1 MGSTTYSEYRN
12 YFEKDRALCRRFQKI
27 DIDEPSTENSI
38 KILTGIKEFYEDF
51 HNVEFEIDCFEEAVN
66 LSKKY
71 LVNQKLPDKAIDI
84 LDEAAASVKI
94 NSKRK
99 SKLVSKQ
106 DIQNTISK
114 IANIPE
120 NTVKSNDKVKL
131 KNLERDLK
139 TLIFGQDEAINV
151 LSSAI
156 KLSKIGLRNKD
167 KPIGSF
173 LFAGPTGVGKTE
185 LAKVIAK
192 KSNVELIRLQC
203 YEGIDINQAVY
214 DWNYSKQIVSIRLNE
229 MNQKEEINKVKL
241 SDIYS
246 AEYLI
251 ERPIL
256 SCIHLSSQQRPVL
269 LIDEIDRADESFEA
283 FLLEF
288 LSEFAITIPEIGT
301 LNCKNKPIVIITSNR
316 TREINDALKRRCFYH
331 WIDYPSKE
339 IELAILENKV
349 NDFSQKLA
357 HEVLNFVNKL
367 RNQDFKKKPG
377 ISETIDWYNGL
388 TKLNLSSL
396 DNEKLSES
404 LGLLLKNYS
413 DIEKF
418 RNNNP
423 DFLE

>member
-1 MGSTTYSEYRN
+1 MKNNDATELSRN
-12 YFEKDRALCRRFQKI
+12 FEQFGYYLDRKF
-27 DIDEPSTENSI
+27 ESI
-38 KILTGIKEFYEDF
+38 I
-51 HNVEFEIDCFEEAVN
+51 N
-66 LSKKY
+66 LSIELGKP
-71 LVNQKLPDKAIDI
+71 LF
-84 LDEAAASVKI
+84 
-94 NSKRK
+94 
-99 SKLVSKQ
+99 
-106 DIQNTISK
+106 
-114 IANIPE
+114 
-120 NTVKSNDKVKL
+120 
-131 KNLERDLK
+131 LEG
-139 TLIFGQDEAINV
+139 F
-151 LSSAI
+151 
-156 KLSKIGLRNKD
+156 
-167 KPIGSF
+167 P
-173 LFAGPTGVGKTE
+173 GVGKTE

-288 LSEFAITIPEIGT
+288 LSDFAITIPEIGT

-331 WIDYPSKE
+331 WIDYPSQE

-349 NDFSQKLA
+349 NNFSQKLA

-367 RNQDFKKKPG
+367 RNQDLKKKPG

-396 DNEKLSES
+396 DNKKLSES

>member
-1 MGSTTYSEYRN
+1 MKNNDANELSRN
-12 YFEKDRALCRRFQKI
+12 FEQFGYYLDRKF
-27 DIDEPSTENSI
+27 ESI
-38 KILTGIKEFYEDF
+38 I
-51 HNVEFEIDCFEEAVN
+51 N
-66 LSKKY
+66 LSIELGKP
-71 LVNQKLPDKAIDI
+71 LF
-84 LDEAAASVKI
+84 
-94 NSKRK
+94 
-99 SKLVSKQ
+99 
-106 DIQNTISK
+106 
-114 IANIPE
+114 
-120 NTVKSNDKVKL
+120 
-131 KNLERDLK
+131 LEG
-139 TLIFGQDEAINV
+139 F
-151 LSSAI
+151 
-156 KLSKIGLRNKD
+156 
-167 KPIGSF
+167 P
-173 LFAGPTGVGKTE
+173 GVGKTE

-214 DWNYSKQIVSIRLNE
+214 DWNYSKQIVSIRINE

-246 AEYLI
+246 VEYLI

-288 LSEFAITIPEIGT
+288 LSDFAITIPEIGT
-301 LNCKNKPIVIITSNR
+301 LNCENKPIVIITSNR

-331 WIDYPSKE
+331 WIDYPSQE

-349 NDFSQKLA
+349 NNFSQKLA

-367 RNQDFKKKPG
+367 RNQDLKKKPG

-396 DNEKLSES
+396 DCEKLSES

-418 RNNNP
+418 RNINP

>member
-1 MGSTTYSEYRN
+1 MKNNDANELSRN
-12 YFEKDRALCRRFQKI
+12 FEQFGYYLDRKF
-27 DIDEPSTENSI
+27 ESI
-38 KILTGIKEFYEDF
+38 I
-51 HNVEFEIDCFEEAVN
+51 N
-66 LSKKY
+66 LSIELGKP
-71 LVNQKLPDKAIDI
+71 LF
-84 LDEAAASVKI
+84 
-94 NSKRK
+94 
-99 SKLVSKQ
+99 
-106 DIQNTISK
+106 
-114 IANIPE
+114 
-120 NTVKSNDKVKL
+120 
-131 KNLERDLK
+131 LEG
-139 TLIFGQDEAINV
+139 F
-151 LSSAI
+151 
-156 KLSKIGLRNKD
+156 
-167 KPIGSF
+167 P
-173 LFAGPTGVGKTE
+173 GVGKTE

-214 DWNYSKQIVSIRLNE
+214 DWNYSKQIVSIRINE

-246 AEYLI
+246 VEYLI

-288 LSEFAITIPEIGT
+288 LSDFAITIPEIGT

-331 WIDYPSKE
+331 WIDYPSQE

-349 NDFSQKLA
+349 NNFSQKLA

-367 RNQDFKKKPG
+367 RNQDLKKKPG

-396 DNEKLSES
+396 DCKKLSES

-418 RNNNP
+418 KNINP

>member
-1 MGSTTYSEYRN
+1 MKNNDATELSRN
-12 YFEKDRALCRRFQKI
+12 FEQFGYYLDRKF
-27 DIDEPSTENSI
+27 ESI
-38 KILTGIKEFYEDF
+38 I
-51 HNVEFEIDCFEEAVN
+51 N
-66 LSKKY
+66 LSIELGKP
-71 LVNQKLPDKAIDI
+71 LF
-84 LDEAAASVKI
+84 
-94 NSKRK
+94 
-99 SKLVSKQ
+99 
-106 DIQNTISK
+106 
-114 IANIPE
+114 
-120 NTVKSNDKVKL
+120 
-131 KNLERDLK
+131 LEG
-139 TLIFGQDEAINV
+139 F
-151 LSSAI
+151 
-156 KLSKIGLRNKD
+156 
-167 KPIGSF
+167 P
-173 LFAGPTGVGKTE
+173 GVGKTE

-246 AEYLI
+246 TEYLI

-331 WIDYPSKE
+331 WIDYPSQE

-349 NDFSQKLA
+349 NNFSQKLA

-367 RNQDFKKKPG
+367 RNQDLKKKPG

>member
-1 MGSTTYSEYRN
+1 MKNNDVTELSRN
-12 YFEKDRALCRRFQKI
+12 FEQFDYYLDRK
-27 DIDEPSTENSI
+27 
-38 KILTGIKEFYEDF
+38 
-51 HNVEFEIDCFEEAVN
+51 FESVIN
-66 LSKKY
+66 LSIELGKP
-71 LVNQKLPDKAIDI
+71 LF
-84 LDEAAASVKI
+84 
-94 NSKRK
+94 
-99 SKLVSKQ
+99 
-106 DIQNTISK
+106 
-114 IANIPE
+114 
-120 NTVKSNDKVKL
+120 
-131 KNLERDLK
+131 LEG
-139 TLIFGQDEAINV
+139 F
-151 LSSAI
+151 
-156 KLSKIGLRNKD
+156 
-167 KPIGSF
+167 P
-173 LFAGPTGVGKTE
+173 GVGKTE

-331 WIDYPSKE
+331 WIDYPSQE
-339 IELAILENKV
+339 VELAILENKV
-349 NDFSQKLA
+349 NNFSQKLA

-367 RNQDFKKKPG
+367 RNQDLKKKPG

-423 DFLE
+423 NFLE

>member
-1 MGSTTYSEYRN
+1 MKNSDATELSRN
-12 YFEKDRALCRRFQKI
+12 FERFGYYLDRKF
-27 DIDEPSTENSI
+27 ESI
-38 KILTGIKEFYEDF
+38 I
-51 HNVEFEIDCFEEAVN
+51 N
-66 LSKKY
+66 LSIELGKP
-71 LVNQKLPDKAIDI
+71 LF
-84 LDEAAASVKI
+84 
-94 NSKRK
+94 
-99 SKLVSKQ
+99 
-106 DIQNTISK
+106 
-114 IANIPE
+114 
-120 NTVKSNDKVKL
+120 
-131 KNLERDLK
+131 LEG
-139 TLIFGQDEAINV
+139 F
-151 LSSAI
+151 
-156 KLSKIGLRNKD
+156 
-167 KPIGSF
+167 P
-173 LFAGPTGVGKTE
+173 GVGKTE

-246 AEYLI
+246 SEYLI

-331 WIDYPSKE
+331 WIDYPSQE

-349 NDFSQKLA
+349 NNFSQKLA

-367 RNQDFKKKPG
+367 RNQDLKKKPG

-396 DNEKLSES
+396 DNKKLSES

-413 DIEKF
+413 DIEKY

>member
-1 MGSTTYSEYRN
+1 MKNNDANELSRN
-12 YFEKDRALCRRFQKI
+12 FEQFGYYLDRKF
-27 DIDEPSTENSI
+27 ESI
-38 KILTGIKEFYEDF
+38 I
-51 HNVEFEIDCFEEAVN
+51 N
-66 LSKKY
+66 LSIELGKP
-71 LVNQKLPDKAIDI
+71 LF
-84 LDEAAASVKI
+84 
-94 NSKRK
+94 
-99 SKLVSKQ
+99 
-106 DIQNTISK
+106 
-114 IANIPE
+114 
-120 NTVKSNDKVKL
+120 
-131 KNLERDLK
+131 LEG
-139 TLIFGQDEAINV
+139 F
-151 LSSAI
+151 
-156 KLSKIGLRNKD
+156 
-167 KPIGSF
+167 P
-173 LFAGPTGVGKTE
+173 GVGKTE

-214 DWNYSKQIVSIRLNE
+214 DWNFSKQIVSIRINE

-246 AEYLI
+246 VEYLI

-288 LSEFAITIPEIGT
+288 LSDFAITIPEIGT

-331 WIDYPSKE
+331 WIDYPSQE

-349 NDFSQKLA
+349 NNFSQKLA

-367 RNQDFKKKPG
+367 RNQDLKKKPG

-396 DNEKLSES
+396 DCEKLSES

-418 RNNNP
+418 RNINP

>member
-1 MGSTTYSEYRN
+1 MKKNDATELSRN
-12 YFEKDRALCRRFQKI
+12 LEQFGYYLDRKFE
-27 DIDEPSTENSI
+27 SI
-38 KILTGIKEFYEDF
+38 I
-51 HNVEFEIDCFEEAVN
+51 N
-66 LSKKY
+66 LSIELGKP
-71 LVNQKLPDKAIDI
+71 LF
-84 LDEAAASVKI
+84 
-94 NSKRK
+94 
-99 SKLVSKQ
+99 
-106 DIQNTISK
+106 
-114 IANIPE
+114 
-120 NTVKSNDKVKL
+120 
-131 KNLERDLK
+131 LEG
-139 TLIFGQDEAINV
+139 F
-151 LSSAI
+151 
-156 KLSKIGLRNKD
+156 
-167 KPIGSF
+167 P
-173 LFAGPTGVGKTE
+173 GVGKTE

-229 MNQKEEINKVKL
+229 MNQKEEKNKVRL

-256 SCIHLSSQQRPVL
+256 SCIHLSSQHRPVL

-288 LSEFAITIPEIGT
+288 LSDFAITIPELGT
-301 LNCKNKPIVIITSNR
+301 LSCENKPIVIITSNR

-331 WIDYPSKE
+331 WIDYPSQE

-349 NDFSQKLA
+349 NNFSQKLA

-367 RNQDFKKKPG
+367 RNQDLKKKPG

-396 DNEKLSES
+396 DNKKLTES

>member
-1 MGSTTYSEYRN
+1 MKNNDATELSRN
-12 YFEKDRALCRRFQKI
+12 FEQYGYYLDRKF
-27 DIDEPSTENSI
+27 ESI
-38 KILTGIKEFYEDF
+38 I
-51 HNVEFEIDCFEEAVN
+51 N
-66 LSKKY
+66 LSIELGKP
-71 LVNQKLPDKAIDI
+71 LF
-84 LDEAAASVKI
+84 
-94 NSKRK
+94 
-99 SKLVSKQ
+99 
-106 DIQNTISK
+106 
-114 IANIPE
+114 
-120 NTVKSNDKVKL
+120 
-131 KNLERDLK
+131 LEG
-139 TLIFGQDEAINV
+139 F
-151 LSSAI
+151 
-156 KLSKIGLRNKD
+156 
-167 KPIGSF
+167 P
-173 LFAGPTGVGKTE
+173 GVGKTE

-339 IELAILENKV
+339 VELAILENKV
-349 NDFSQKLA
+349 NNFSQKLA

-367 RNQDFKKKPG
+367 RNQDLKKKPG

>member
-1 MGSTTYSEYRN
+1 MKNNDANELSRN
-12 YFEKDRALCRRFQKI
+12 FEQFGYYLDRKF
-27 DIDEPSTENSI
+27 ESI
-38 KILTGIKEFYEDF
+38 I
-51 HNVEFEIDCFEEAVN
+51 N
-66 LSKKY
+66 LSIELGKP
-71 LVNQKLPDKAIDI
+71 LF
-84 LDEAAASVKI
+84 
-94 NSKRK
+94 
-99 SKLVSKQ
+99 
-106 DIQNTISK
+106 
-114 IANIPE
+114 
-120 NTVKSNDKVKL
+120 
-131 KNLERDLK
+131 LEG
-139 TLIFGQDEAINV
+139 F
-151 LSSAI
+151 
-156 KLSKIGLRNKD
+156 
-167 KPIGSF
+167 P
-173 LFAGPTGVGKTE
+173 GVGKTE

-214 DWNYSKQIVSIRLNE
+214 DWNYSKQIVSIRINE

-246 AEYLI
+246 VEYLI

-288 LSEFAITIPEIGT
+288 LSDFAITIPEIGT

-331 WIDYPSKE
+331 WIDYPSQE

-349 NDFSQKLA
+349 NNFSQKLA

-367 RNQDFKKKPG
+367 RNQDLKKKPG

-396 DNEKLSES
+396 DCKKLSES

-418 RNNNP
+418 RNINP

>member
-1 MGSTTYSEYRN
+1 MKNNDATELSRN
-12 YFEKDRALCRRFQKI
+12 FEQFGYYLDRKF
-27 DIDEPSTENSI
+27 ESI
-38 KILTGIKEFYEDF
+38 I
-51 HNVEFEIDCFEEAVN
+51 N
-66 LSKKY
+66 LSIELGKP
-71 LVNQKLPDKAIDI
+71 LF
-84 LDEAAASVKI
+84 
-94 NSKRK
+94 
-99 SKLVSKQ
+99 
-106 DIQNTISK
+106 
-114 IANIPE
+114 
-120 NTVKSNDKVKL
+120 
-131 KNLERDLK
+131 LEG
-139 TLIFGQDEAINV
+139 F
-151 LSSAI
+151 
-156 KLSKIGLRNKD
+156 
-167 KPIGSF
+167 P
-173 LFAGPTGVGKTE
+173 GVGKTE

-339 IELAILENKV
+339 VELAILENKV
-349 NDFSQKLA
+349 NNFSQKLA

-367 RNQDFKKKPG
+367 RNQDLKKKPG

>member
-1 MGSTTYSEYRN
+1 MKNNDATELSRN
-12 YFEKDRALCRRFQKI
+12 FEQFGYYLDRKF
-27 DIDEPSTENSI
+27 ESI
-38 KILTGIKEFYEDF
+38 I
-51 HNVEFEIDCFEEAVN
+51 N
-66 LSKKY
+66 LSIELGKP
-71 LVNQKLPDKAIDI
+71 LF
-84 LDEAAASVKI
+84 
-94 NSKRK
+94 
-99 SKLVSKQ
+99 
-106 DIQNTISK
+106 
-114 IANIPE
+114 
-120 NTVKSNDKVKL
+120 
-131 KNLERDLK
+131 LEG
-139 TLIFGQDEAINV
+139 F
-151 LSSAI
+151 
-156 KLSKIGLRNKD
+156 
-167 KPIGSF
+167 P
-173 LFAGPTGVGKTE
+173 GVGKTE

-331 WIDYPSKE
+331 WIDYPSQE

-349 NDFSQKLA
+349 NNFSQKLA

>member
-1 MGSTTYSEYRN
+1 MKNNDATELSRN
-12 YFEKDRALCRRFQKI
+12 FEQFGYYLDRKF
-27 DIDEPSTENSI
+27 ESI
-38 KILTGIKEFYEDF
+38 I
-51 HNVEFEIDCFEEAVN
+51 N
-66 LSKKY
+66 LSIELGKP
-71 LVNQKLPDKAIDI
+71 LF
-84 LDEAAASVKI
+84 
-94 NSKRK
+94 
-99 SKLVSKQ
+99 
-106 DIQNTISK
+106 
-114 IANIPE
+114 
-120 NTVKSNDKVKL
+120 
-131 KNLERDLK
+131 LEG
-139 TLIFGQDEAINV
+139 F
-151 LSSAI
+151 
-156 KLSKIGLRNKD
+156 
-167 KPIGSF
+167 P
-173 LFAGPTGVGKTE
+173 GVGKTE

-229 MNQKEEINKVKL
+229 MNQNEEINKVKL

-339 IELAILENKV
+339 VELAILENKV
-349 NDFSQKLA
+349 NNFSQKLA

>member
-1 MGSTTYSEYRN
+1 MKNNDANELSRN
-12 YFEKDRALCRRFQKI
+12 FEQFGYYLDRKF
-27 DIDEPSTENSI
+27 ESI
-38 KILTGIKEFYEDF
+38 I
-51 HNVEFEIDCFEEAVN
+51 N
-66 LSKKY
+66 LSIELGKP
-71 LVNQKLPDKAIDI
+71 LF
-84 LDEAAASVKI
+84 
-94 NSKRK
+94 
-99 SKLVSKQ
+99 
-106 DIQNTISK
+106 
-114 IANIPE
+114 
-120 NTVKSNDKVKL
+120 
-131 KNLERDLK
+131 LEG
-139 TLIFGQDEAINV
+139 F
-151 LSSAI
+151 
-156 KLSKIGLRNKD
+156 
-167 KPIGSF
+167 P
-173 LFAGPTGVGKTE
+173 GVGKTE

-214 DWNYSKQIVSIRLNE
+214 DWNYSKQIVSIRINE

-246 AEYLI
+246 VEYLI

-288 LSEFAITIPEIGT
+288 LSDFAITIPEIGT

-331 WIDYPSKE
+331 WIDYPSQE

-349 NDFSQKLA
+349 NNFSQKLA

-367 RNQDFKKKPG
+367 RNQDLKKKPG

-396 DNEKLSES
+396 DCEKLSES

-418 RNNNP
+418 KNINP

>member
-1 MGSTTYSEYRN
+1 MKNNDATELSRN
-12 YFEKDRALCRRFQKI
+12 FEQFGYYLDRKF
-27 DIDEPSTENSI
+27 ESI
-38 KILTGIKEFYEDF
+38 I
-51 HNVEFEIDCFEEAVN
+51 N
-66 LSKKY
+66 LSIELGKP
-71 LVNQKLPDKAIDI
+71 LF
-84 LDEAAASVKI
+84 
-94 NSKRK
+94 
-99 SKLVSKQ
+99 
-106 DIQNTISK
+106 
-114 IANIPE
+114 
-120 NTVKSNDKVKL
+120 
-131 KNLERDLK
+131 LEG
-139 TLIFGQDEAINV
+139 F
-151 LSSAI
+151 
-156 KLSKIGLRNKD
+156 
-167 KPIGSF
+167 P
-173 LFAGPTGVGKTE
+173 GVGKTE

-331 WIDYPSKE
+331 WIDYPSQE

-349 NDFSQKLA
+349 NNFSQKLA

-367 RNQDFKKKPG
+367 RNQDLKKKPG

-396 DNEKLSES
+396 DCKKLSES

-418 RNNNP
+418 RNINP

>member
-1 MGSTTYSEYRN
+1 MKNNDANELSRN
-12 YFEKDRALCRRFQKI
+12 FEQFGYYLDRKF
-27 DIDEPSTENSI
+27 ESI
-38 KILTGIKEFYEDF
+38 I
-51 HNVEFEIDCFEEAVN
+51 N
-66 LSKKY
+66 LSIELGKP
-71 LVNQKLPDKAIDI
+71 LF
-84 LDEAAASVKI
+84 
-94 NSKRK
+94 
-99 SKLVSKQ
+99 
-106 DIQNTISK
+106 
-114 IANIPE
+114 
-120 NTVKSNDKVKL
+120 
-131 KNLERDLK
+131 LEG
-139 TLIFGQDEAINV
+139 F
-151 LSSAI
+151 
-156 KLSKIGLRNKD
+156 
-167 KPIGSF
+167 P
-173 LFAGPTGVGKTE
+173 GVGKTE

-331 WIDYPSKE
+331 WIDYPSQE

-349 NDFSQKLA
+349 NNFSQKLA

-367 RNQDFKKKPG
+367 RNQDLKKKPG

-396 DNEKLSES
+396 DKEKLSES

-418 RNNNP
+418 RDNNP

>member
-1 MGSTTYSEYRN
+1 MKNNDANELSRN
-12 YFEKDRALCRRFQKI
+12 FEQFGYYLDRKF
-27 DIDEPSTENSI
+27 ESI
-38 KILTGIKEFYEDF
+38 I
-51 HNVEFEIDCFEEAVN
+51 N
-66 LSKKY
+66 LSIELGKP
-71 LVNQKLPDKAIDI
+71 LF
-84 LDEAAASVKI
+84 
-94 NSKRK
+94 
-99 SKLVSKQ
+99 
-106 DIQNTISK
+106 
-114 IANIPE
+114 
-120 NTVKSNDKVKL
+120 
-131 KNLERDLK
+131 LEG
-139 TLIFGQDEAINV
+139 F
-151 LSSAI
+151 
-156 KLSKIGLRNKD
+156 
-167 KPIGSF
+167 P
-173 LFAGPTGVGKTE
+173 GVGKTE

-246 AEYLI
+246 VEYLI

-288 LSEFAITIPEIGT
+288 LSDFAITIPEIGT

-331 WIDYPSKE
+331 WIDYPSQE

-349 NDFSQKLA
+349 NNFSQKLA

-367 RNQDFKKKPG
+367 RNQDLKKKPG

>member
-1 MGSTTYSEYRN
+1 MKNNDATKLSRN
-12 YFEKDRALCRRFQKI
+12 FEQFGYYLDRKF
-27 DIDEPSTENSI
+27 ESI
-38 KILTGIKEFYEDF
+38 I
-51 HNVEFEIDCFEEAVN
+51 N
-66 LSKKY
+66 LSIELGKP
-71 LVNQKLPDKAIDI
+71 LF
-84 LDEAAASVKI
+84 
-94 NSKRK
+94 
-99 SKLVSKQ
+99 
-106 DIQNTISK
+106 
-114 IANIPE
+114 
-120 NTVKSNDKVKL
+120 
-131 KNLERDLK
+131 LEG
-139 TLIFGQDEAINV
+139 F
-151 LSSAI
+151 
-156 KLSKIGLRNKD
+156 
-167 KPIGSF
+167 P
-173 LFAGPTGVGKTE
+173 GVGKTE

-339 IELAILENKV
+339 VELAILENKV
-349 NDFSQKLA
+349 NNFSQKLA

-367 RNQDFKKKPG
+367 RNQDLKKKPG

-423 DFLE
+423 NFLE

>member
-1 MGSTTYSEYRN
+1 MKNNDANELSRN
-12 YFEKDRALCRRFQKI
+12 FEQFGYYLDRKF
-27 DIDEPSTENSI
+27 ESI
-38 KILTGIKEFYEDF
+38 I
-51 HNVEFEIDCFEEAVN
+51 N
-66 LSKKY
+66 LSIELGKP
-71 LVNQKLPDKAIDI
+71 LF
-84 LDEAAASVKI
+84 
-94 NSKRK
+94 
-99 SKLVSKQ
+99 
-106 DIQNTISK
+106 
-114 IANIPE
+114 
-120 NTVKSNDKVKL
+120 
-131 KNLERDLK
+131 LEG
-139 TLIFGQDEAINV
+139 F
-151 LSSAI
+151 
-156 KLSKIGLRNKD
+156 
-167 KPIGSF
+167 P
-173 LFAGPTGVGKTE
+173 GVGKTE

-214 DWNYSKQIVSIRLNE
+214 DWNYSKQIVSIRINE

-246 AEYLI
+246 IEYLI

-288 LSEFAITIPEIGT
+288 LSDFAITIPEIGT

-331 WIDYPSKE
+331 WIDYPSQE

-349 NDFSQKLA
+349 NNFSQKLA

-367 RNQDFKKKPG
+367 RNQDLKKKPG

-396 DNEKLSES
+396 DCEKLSES

-418 RNNNP
+418 RNINP
-423 DFLE
+423 NFLE

>member
-1 MGSTTYSEYRN
+1 MKNNDATELSRN
-12 YFEKDRALCRRFQKI
+12 FEQFGYYLDRKF
-27 DIDEPSTENSI
+27 ESI
-38 KILTGIKEFYEDF
+38 I
-51 HNVEFEIDCFEEAVN
+51 N
-66 LSKKY
+66 LSIELGKP
-71 LVNQKLPDKAIDI
+71 LF
-84 LDEAAASVKI
+84 
-94 NSKRK
+94 
-99 SKLVSKQ
+99 
-106 DIQNTISK
+106 
-114 IANIPE
+114 
-120 NTVKSNDKVKL
+120 
-131 KNLERDLK
+131 LEG
-139 TLIFGQDEAINV
+139 F
-151 LSSAI
+151 
-156 KLSKIGLRNKD
+156 
-167 KPIGSF
+167 P
-173 LFAGPTGVGKTE
+173 GVGKTE

-331 WIDYPSKE
+331 WIDYPSQE

-349 NDFSQKLA
+349 NNFSQKLA

-367 RNQDFKKKPG
+367 RNQDLKKKPG

-396 DNEKLSES
+396 DCEKLSES

-418 RNNNP
+418 RDNNP

>member
-1 MGSTTYSEYRN
+1 MKNNDATELSRN
-12 YFEKDRALCRRFQKI
+12 FEQFGYYLDRKF
-27 DIDEPSTENSI
+27 ESI
-38 KILTGIKEFYEDF
+38 I
-51 HNVEFEIDCFEEAVN
+51 N
-66 LSKKY
+66 LSIELGKP
-71 LVNQKLPDKAIDI
+71 LF
-84 LDEAAASVKI
+84 
-94 NSKRK
+94 
-99 SKLVSKQ
+99 
-106 DIQNTISK
+106 
-114 IANIPE
+114 
-120 NTVKSNDKVKL
+120 
-131 KNLERDLK
+131 LEG
-139 TLIFGQDEAINV
+139 F
-151 LSSAI
+151 
-156 KLSKIGLRNKD
+156 
-167 KPIGSF
+167 P
-173 LFAGPTGVGKTE
+173 GVGKTE

-214 DWNYSKQIVSIRLNE
+214 DWNYSKQIVSIRINE

-246 AEYLI
+246 VEYLI

-331 WIDYPSKE
+331 WIDYPSQE

-349 NDFSQKLA
+349 NNFSQKLA

-367 RNQDFKKKPG
+367 RNQDLKKKPG

-423 DFLE
+423 NFLE

>member
-1 MGSTTYSEYRN
+1 MKNSDATELSRN
-12 YFEKDRALCRRFQKI
+12 FERFGYYLDRKF
-27 DIDEPSTENSI
+27 ESI
-38 KILTGIKEFYEDF
+38 I
-51 HNVEFEIDCFEEAVN
+51 N
-66 LSKKY
+66 LSIELGKP
-71 LVNQKLPDKAIDI
+71 LF
-84 LDEAAASVKI
+84 
-94 NSKRK
+94 
-99 SKLVSKQ
+99 
-106 DIQNTISK
+106 
-114 IANIPE
+114 
-120 NTVKSNDKVKL
+120 
-131 KNLERDLK
+131 LEG
-139 TLIFGQDEAINV
+139 F
-151 LSSAI
+151 
-156 KLSKIGLRNKD
+156 
-167 KPIGSF
+167 P
-173 LFAGPTGVGKTE
+173 GVGKTE

-246 AEYLI
+246 SEYLI

-331 WIDYPSKE
+331 WIDYPSQE

-349 NDFSQKLA
+349 NNFSQKLA

-367 RNQDFKKKPG
+367 RNHDLKKKPG

-413 DIEKF
+413 DIEKY

>member
-1 MGSTTYSEYRN
+1 MKNNDATKLSRN
-12 YFEKDRALCRRFQKI
+12 FEQFGYYLDRKF
-27 DIDEPSTENSI
+27 ESI
-38 KILTGIKEFYEDF
+38 I
-51 HNVEFEIDCFEEAVN
+51 N
-66 LSKKY
+66 LSIELGKP
-71 LVNQKLPDKAIDI
+71 LF
-84 LDEAAASVKI
+84 
-94 NSKRK
+94 
-99 SKLVSKQ
+99 
-106 DIQNTISK
+106 
-114 IANIPE
+114 
-120 NTVKSNDKVKL
+120 
-131 KNLERDLK
+131 LEG
-139 TLIFGQDEAINV
+139 F
-151 LSSAI
+151 
-156 KLSKIGLRNKD
+156 
-167 KPIGSF
+167 P
-173 LFAGPTGVGKTE
+173 GVGKTE

-331 WIDYPSKE
+331 WIDYPSQE

-349 NDFSQKLA
+349 NNFSQKLA

-367 RNQDFKKKPG
+367 RNQDLKKKPG

-396 DNEKLSES
+396 DNQKLSES
-404 LGLLLKNYS
+404 LGLLLKNYN

-418 RNNNP
+418 SYREGP
-423 DFLE
+423 HEAAIDT

>member
-1 MGSTTYSEYRN
+1 MKNNDATELSRN
-12 YFEKDRALCRRFQKI
+12 FEQFGYYLDRKF
-27 DIDEPSTENSI
+27 ESI
-38 KILTGIKEFYEDF
+38 I
-51 HNVEFEIDCFEEAVN
+51 N
-66 LSKKY
+66 LSIELGKP
-71 LVNQKLPDKAIDI
+71 LF
-84 LDEAAASVKI
+84 
-94 NSKRK
+94 
-99 SKLVSKQ
+99 
-106 DIQNTISK
+106 
-114 IANIPE
+114 
-120 NTVKSNDKVKL
+120 
-131 KNLERDLK
+131 LEG
-139 TLIFGQDEAINV
+139 F
-151 LSSAI
+151 
-156 KLSKIGLRNKD
+156 
-167 KPIGSF
+167 P
-173 LFAGPTGVGKTE
+173 GVGKTE

-241 SDIYS
+241 SNIYS

-339 IELAILENKV
+339 VELAILENKV
-349 NDFSQKLA
+349 NNFSQKLA

-418 RNNNP
+418 RNNNS
-423 DFLE
+423 DFLG

>member
-1 MGSTTYSEYRN
+1 MKNNDANELSRN
-12 YFEKDRALCRRFQKI
+12 FEQFGYYLDRKF
-27 DIDEPSTENSI
+27 ESI
-38 KILTGIKEFYEDF
+38 I
-51 HNVEFEIDCFEEAVN
+51 N
-66 LSKKY
+66 LSIELGKP
-71 LVNQKLPDKAIDI
+71 LF
-84 LDEAAASVKI
+84 
-94 NSKRK
+94 
-99 SKLVSKQ
+99 
-106 DIQNTISK
+106 
-114 IANIPE
+114 
-120 NTVKSNDKVKL
+120 
-131 KNLERDLK
+131 LEG
-139 TLIFGQDEAINV
+139 F
-151 LSSAI
+151 
-156 KLSKIGLRNKD
+156 
-167 KPIGSF
+167 P
-173 LFAGPTGVGKTE
+173 GVGKTE

-214 DWNYSKQIVSIRLNE
+214 DWNYSKQIVSIRINE

-246 AEYLI
+246 VEYLI

-288 LSEFAITIPEIGT
+288 LSDFAITIPEIGT

-331 WIDYPSKE
+331 WIDYPSQE

-349 NDFSQKLA
+349 DNFSQKLA

-367 RNQDFKKKPG
+367 RNQDLKKKPG

-396 DNEKLSES
+396 DCEKLSES

-418 RNNNP
+418 RNINP

>member
-1 MGSTTYSEYRN
+1 MKNNDATELSRN
-12 YFEKDRALCRRFQKI
+12 FEQFGYYLDRKF
-27 DIDEPSTENSI
+27 ESI
-38 KILTGIKEFYEDF
+38 I
-51 HNVEFEIDCFEEAVN
+51 N
-66 LSKKY
+66 LSIELGKP
-71 LVNQKLPDKAIDI
+71 LF
-84 LDEAAASVKI
+84 
-94 NSKRK
+94 
-99 SKLVSKQ
+99 
-106 DIQNTISK
+106 
-114 IANIPE
+114 
-120 NTVKSNDKVKL
+120 
-131 KNLERDLK
+131 LEG
-139 TLIFGQDEAINV
+139 F
-151 LSSAI
+151 
-156 KLSKIGLRNKD
+156 
-167 KPIGSF
+167 P
-173 LFAGPTGVGKTE
+173 GVGKTE

-214 DWNYSKQIVSIRLNE
+214 DWNYSKQIVSIRINE

-246 AEYLI
+246 VEYLI

-288 LSEFAITIPEIGT
+288 LSDFAITIPEIGT

-331 WIDYPSKE
+331 WIDYPSQE

-349 NDFSQKLA
+349 NNFSQKLA

-367 RNQDFKKKPG
+367 RNQDLKKKPG

-396 DNEKLSES
+396 DCKKLSES

-418 RNNNP
+418 RNINP

>member
-1 MGSTTYSEYRN
+1 MKNNDATELSRN
-12 YFEKDRALCRRFQKI
+12 FEQFGYYLDRKF
-27 DIDEPSTENSI
+27 ESI
-38 KILTGIKEFYEDF
+38 I
-51 HNVEFEIDCFEEAVN
+51 N
-66 LSKKY
+66 LSIELGKP
-71 LVNQKLPDKAIDI
+71 LF
-84 LDEAAASVKI
+84 
-94 NSKRK
+94 
-99 SKLVSKQ
+99 
-106 DIQNTISK
+106 
-114 IANIPE
+114 
-120 NTVKSNDKVKL
+120 
-131 KNLERDLK
+131 LEG
-139 TLIFGQDEAINV
+139 F
-151 LSSAI
+151 
-156 KLSKIGLRNKD
+156 
-167 KPIGSF
+167 P
-173 LFAGPTGVGKTE
+173 GVGKTE

-339 IELAILENKV
+339 VELAILENKV
-349 NDFSQKLA
+349 NNFSQKLA

-367 RNQDFKKKPG
+367 RNQDLKKKPG

-423 DFLE
+423 DFLG

>member
-1 MGSTTYSEYRN
+1 MKNNDATELSRN
-12 YFEKDRALCRRFQKI
+12 FEQFGYYLDRKF
-27 DIDEPSTENSI
+27 ESI
-38 KILTGIKEFYEDF
+38 I
-51 HNVEFEIDCFEEAVN
+51 N
-66 LSKKY
+66 LSIELGKP
-71 LVNQKLPDKAIDI
+71 LF
-84 LDEAAASVKI
+84 
-94 NSKRK
+94 
-99 SKLVSKQ
+99 
-106 DIQNTISK
+106 
-114 IANIPE
+114 
-120 NTVKSNDKVKL
+120 
-131 KNLERDLK
+131 LEG
-139 TLIFGQDEAINV
+139 F
-151 LSSAI
+151 
-156 KLSKIGLRNKD
+156 
-167 KPIGSF
+167 P
-173 LFAGPTGVGKTE
+173 GVGKTE

-331 WIDYPSKE
+331 WIDYPSQE
-339 IELAILENKV
+339 VELAILENKV
-349 NDFSQKLA
+349 NNFSQKLA

-423 DFLE
+423 DFLG

>member
-1 MGSTTYSEYRN
+1 MKNNDATELSRN
-12 YFEKDRALCRRFQKI
+12 FEQFGYYLDRKF
-27 DIDEPSTENSI
+27 ESI
-38 KILTGIKEFYEDF
+38 I
-51 HNVEFEIDCFEEAVN
+51 N
-66 LSKKY
+66 LSIELGKP
-71 LVNQKLPDKAIDI
+71 LF
-84 LDEAAASVKI
+84 
-94 NSKRK
+94 
-99 SKLVSKQ
+99 
-106 DIQNTISK
+106 
-114 IANIPE
+114 
-120 NTVKSNDKVKL
+120 
-131 KNLERDLK
+131 LEG
-139 TLIFGQDEAINV
+139 F
-151 LSSAI
+151 
-156 KLSKIGLRNKD
+156 
-167 KPIGSF
+167 P
-173 LFAGPTGVGKTE
+173 GVGKTE

-246 AEYLI
+246 VEYLI

-288 LSEFAITIPEIGT
+288 LSDFAITIPEIGT

-331 WIDYPSKE
+331 WIDYPSQE

-349 NDFSQKLA
+349 NNFSQKLA

-367 RNQDFKKKPG
+367 RNQDLKKKPG

-396 DNEKLSES
+396 DCEKLSES

>member
-1 MGSTTYSEYRN
+1 MKNNDATELSRN
-12 YFEKDRALCRRFQKI
+12 FEQFGYYLDRKF
-27 DIDEPSTENSI
+27 ESI
-38 KILTGIKEFYEDF
+38 I
-51 HNVEFEIDCFEEAVN
+51 N
-66 LSKKY
+66 LSIELGKP
-71 LVNQKLPDKAIDI
+71 LF
-84 LDEAAASVKI
+84 
-94 NSKRK
+94 
-99 SKLVSKQ
+99 
-106 DIQNTISK
+106 
-114 IANIPE
+114 
-120 NTVKSNDKVKL
+120 
-131 KNLERDLK
+131 LEG
-139 TLIFGQDEAINV
+139 F
-151 LSSAI
+151 
-156 KLSKIGLRNKD
+156 
-167 KPIGSF
+167 P
-173 LFAGPTGVGKTE
+173 GVGKTE

-331 WIDYPSKE
+331 WIDYPSQE

-349 NDFSQKLA
+349 NNFSQKLA

-423 DFLE
+423 DFI

>member
-1 MGSTTYSEYRN
+1 MKNNDATELSRN
-12 YFEKDRALCRRFQKI
+12 FEQFGYYLDRKF
-27 DIDEPSTENSI
+27 ESI
-38 KILTGIKEFYEDF
+38 I
-51 HNVEFEIDCFEEAVN
+51 N
-66 LSKKY
+66 LSIELGKP
-71 LVNQKLPDKAIDI
+71 LF
-84 LDEAAASVKI
+84 
-94 NSKRK
+94 
-99 SKLVSKQ
+99 
-106 DIQNTISK
+106 
-114 IANIPE
+114 
-120 NTVKSNDKVKL
+120 
-131 KNLERDLK
+131 LEG
-139 TLIFGQDEAINV
+139 F
-151 LSSAI
+151 
-156 KLSKIGLRNKD
+156 
-167 KPIGSF
+167 P
-173 LFAGPTGVGKTE
+173 GVGKTE

-339 IELAILENKV
+339 VELAILENKV
-349 NDFSQKLA
+349 NNFSQKLA
-357 HEVLNFVNKL
+357 HEVLNFVNKI
-367 RNQDFKKKPG
+367 RNQDLKKKPG

-423 DFLE
+423 NFLE

>member
-1 MGSTTYSEYRN
+1 MKNNDATELSRN
-12 YFEKDRALCRRFQKI
+12 FEQFGYYLDRKF
-27 DIDEPSTENSI
+27 ESI
-38 KILTGIKEFYEDF
+38 I
-51 HNVEFEIDCFEEAVN
+51 N
-66 LSKKY
+66 LSIELGKP
-71 LVNQKLPDKAIDI
+71 LF
-84 LDEAAASVKI
+84 
-94 NSKRK
+94 
-99 SKLVSKQ
+99 
-106 DIQNTISK
+106 
-114 IANIPE
+114 
-120 NTVKSNDKVKL
+120 
-131 KNLERDLK
+131 LEG
-139 TLIFGQDEAINV
+139 F
-151 LSSAI
+151 
-156 KLSKIGLRNKD
+156 
-167 KPIGSF
+167 P
-173 LFAGPTGVGKTE
+173 GVGKTE

-331 WIDYPSKE
+331 WIDYPSQE

-349 NDFSQKLA
+349 NNFSQKLA

-367 RNQDFKKKPG
+367 RNQDLKKKPG

-396 DNEKLSES
+396 DNKELTES

>member
-1 MGSTTYSEYRN
+1 MKNNDATELSRN
-12 YFEKDRALCRRFQKI
+12 FEQFDYYLDRK
-27 DIDEPSTENSI
+27 
-38 KILTGIKEFYEDF
+38 
-51 HNVEFEIDCFEEAVN
+51 FESVIN
-66 LSKKY
+66 LSIELGKP
-71 LVNQKLPDKAIDI
+71 LF
-84 LDEAAASVKI
+84 
-94 NSKRK
+94 
-99 SKLVSKQ
+99 
-106 DIQNTISK
+106 
-114 IANIPE
+114 
-120 NTVKSNDKVKL
+120 
-131 KNLERDLK
+131 LEG
-139 TLIFGQDEAINV
+139 F
-151 LSSAI
+151 
-156 KLSKIGLRNKD
+156 
-167 KPIGSF
+167 P
-173 LFAGPTGVGKTE
+173 GVGKTE

-331 WIDYPSKE
+331 WIDYPSQE
-339 IELAILENKV
+339 VELAILENKV
-349 NDFSQKLA
+349 NNFSQKLA

-367 RNQDFKKKPG
+367 RNQDLKKKPG

>member
-1 MGSTTYSEYRN
+1 MKNNDATELSRN
-12 YFEKDRALCRRFQKI
+12 FEQFGYYLDRKF
-27 DIDEPSTENSI
+27 ESI
-38 KILTGIKEFYEDF
+38 I
-51 HNVEFEIDCFEEAVN
+51 N
-66 LSKKY
+66 LSIELGKP
-71 LVNQKLPDKAIDI
+71 LF
-84 LDEAAASVKI
+84 
-94 NSKRK
+94 
-99 SKLVSKQ
+99 
-106 DIQNTISK
+106 
-114 IANIPE
+114 
-120 NTVKSNDKVKL
+120 
-131 KNLERDLK
+131 LEG
-139 TLIFGQDEAINV
+139 F
-151 LSSAI
+151 
-156 KLSKIGLRNKD
+156 
-167 KPIGSF
+167 P
-173 LFAGPTGVGKTE
+173 GVGKTE

-288 LSEFAITIPEIGT
+288 LSDFAITIPEIGT

-331 WIDYPSKE
+331 WIDYPSQE

-349 NDFSQKLA
+349 NNFSQKLA

-367 RNQDFKKKPG
+367 RNQDLKKKPG

-396 DNEKLSES
+396 DCKKLSES

-418 RNNNP
+418 RNINP

>member
-1 MGSTTYSEYRN
+1 MKNNDANELSRN
-12 YFEKDRALCRRFQKI
+12 FEQFGYYLDRKF
-27 DIDEPSTENSI
+27 ESI
-38 KILTGIKEFYEDF
+38 I
-51 HNVEFEIDCFEEAVN
+51 N
-66 LSKKY
+66 LSIELGKP
-71 LVNQKLPDKAIDI
+71 LF
-84 LDEAAASVKI
+84 
-94 NSKRK
+94 
-99 SKLVSKQ
+99 
-106 DIQNTISK
+106 
-114 IANIPE
+114 
-120 NTVKSNDKVKL
+120 
-131 KNLERDLK
+131 LEG
-139 TLIFGQDEAINV
+139 F
-151 LSSAI
+151 
-156 KLSKIGLRNKD
+156 
-167 KPIGSF
+167 P
-173 LFAGPTGVGKTE
+173 GVGKTE

-214 DWNYSKQIVSIRLNE
+214 DWNYSKQIVSIRINE

-246 AEYLI
+246 IEYLI

-288 LSEFAITIPEIGT
+288 LSDFAITIPEIGT

-331 WIDYPSKE
+331 WIDYPSQE

-349 NDFSQKLA
+349 NNFSQKLA

-367 RNQDFKKKPG
+367 RNQDLKKKPG

-396 DNEKLSES
+396 DCEKLSES

-418 RNNNP
+418 RNINP

>member
-1 MGSTTYSEYRN
+1 MKNNDATELSRN
-12 YFEKDRALCRRFQKI
+12 FEQFGYYLDRKF
-27 DIDEPSTENSI
+27 ESI
-38 KILTGIKEFYEDF
+38 I
-51 HNVEFEIDCFEEAVN
+51 N
-66 LSKKY
+66 LSIELGKP
-71 LVNQKLPDKAIDI
+71 LF
-84 LDEAAASVKI
+84 
-94 NSKRK
+94 
-99 SKLVSKQ
+99 
-106 DIQNTISK
+106 
-114 IANIPE
+114 
-120 NTVKSNDKVKL
+120 
-131 KNLERDLK
+131 LEG
-139 TLIFGQDEAINV
+139 F
-151 LSSAI
+151 
-156 KLSKIGLRNKD
+156 
-167 KPIGSF
+167 P
-173 LFAGPTGVGKTE
+173 GVGKTE

-301 LNCKNKPIVIITSNR
+301 LNCKNKPVVIITSNR

-331 WIDYPSKE
+331 WIDFPSQE

-349 NDFSQKLA
+349 NNFSQKLA

-367 RNQDFKKKPG
+367 RNQDLKKKPG

>member
-1 MGSTTYSEYRN
+1 MKNNDANELSRN
-12 YFEKDRALCRRFQKI
+12 FEQFGYYLDRKF
-27 DIDEPSTENSI
+27 ESI
-38 KILTGIKEFYEDF
+38 I
-51 HNVEFEIDCFEEAVN
+51 N
-66 LSKKY
+66 LSIELGKP
-71 LVNQKLPDKAIDI
+71 LF
-84 LDEAAASVKI
+84 
-94 NSKRK
+94 
-99 SKLVSKQ
+99 
-106 DIQNTISK
+106 
-114 IANIPE
+114 
-120 NTVKSNDKVKL
+120 
-131 KNLERDLK
+131 LEG
-139 TLIFGQDEAINV
+139 F
-151 LSSAI
+151 
-156 KLSKIGLRNKD
+156 
-167 KPIGSF
+167 P
-173 LFAGPTGVGKTE
+173 GVGKTE

-214 DWNYSKQIVSIRLNE
+214 DWNYSKQIVSIRINE

-246 AEYLI
+246 VEYLI

-288 LSEFAITIPEIGT
+288 LSDFAITIPEIGT

-331 WIDYPSKE
+331 WIDYPSQE

-349 NDFSQKLA
+349 NNFSKKLA

-367 RNQDFKKKPG
+367 RNQDLKKKPG

-396 DNEKLSES
+396 DCEKLSES

-418 RNNNP
+418 RNINP

>member
-1 MGSTTYSEYRN
+1 MKNNDATELSRN
-12 YFEKDRALCRRFQKI
+12 FEQFGYYLDRKF
-27 DIDEPSTENSI
+27 ESI
-38 KILTGIKEFYEDF
+38 I
-51 HNVEFEIDCFEEAVN
+51 N
-66 LSKKY
+66 LSIELGKP
-71 LVNQKLPDKAIDI
+71 LF
-84 LDEAAASVKI
+84 
-94 NSKRK
+94 
-99 SKLVSKQ
+99 
-106 DIQNTISK
+106 
-114 IANIPE
+114 
-120 NTVKSNDKVKL
+120 
-131 KNLERDLK
+131 LEG
-139 TLIFGQDEAINV
+139 F
-151 LSSAI
+151 
-156 KLSKIGLRNKD
+156 
-167 KPIGSF
+167 P
-173 LFAGPTGVGKTE
+173 GVGKTE

-339 IELAILENKV
+339 VELAILENKV
-349 NDFSQKLA
+349 NNFSQKLA

-367 RNQDFKKKPG
+367 RNQDLKKKPG

-418 RNNNP
+418 RNNNS
-423 DFLE
+423 DFLG